1 VFLLFSNISSL
12 YQLDSI
18 VSNELGDPFE
28 LVRSAQG
35 DETIPETASKYLGPL
50 ASSPECPSNTPYQ
63 VVNLRYDLTPIQ
75 NIAVVA
81 TDQGLIPPT
90 SIPVLV
96 HDLEQSGAEKQL
108 VEGWS

>member
-1 VFLLFSNISSL
+1 M
-12 YQLDSI
+12 
-18 VSNELGDPFE
+18 SNELGNPFE
-28 LVRSAQG
+28 LVRTAQG
-35 DETIPETASKYLGPL
+35 DETIPETTSKYLGSL
-50 ASSPECPSNTPYQ
+50 VTSPDCATIPYQ

-96 HDLEQSGAEKQL
+96 HDLEHGGAEKL
-108 VEGWS
+108 IEG